1 MSTQLVEKAR
11 ALLESSQY
19 DSALQ
24 LLSPELGKNSDN
36 VEFLQIFGEC
46 LLENNDLDN
55 AYDVLVKA
63 CQLDPH
69 GDKGTE
75 KFLYLG
81 QMIGGVDGL
90 NSLEIGLAKLNHQ
103 LNLLTQNQINDDPL
117 LSQLSKLYTTNET
130 LKAYLVKKLNQGIFA
145 QIEIWMTDMCMEP
158 EAEAKCN
165 ELIEFSL
172 GLDKENPE
180 TFSLLASIRISQQRN
195 DEAKESL
202 VQSWTLFQQ
211 KKAQLEQAANSI
223 RNTENNDNNNNN
235 DNDNNDAFEV
245 GVEYVELIQP
255 LLTLS
260 KFAIELE
267 QYEIGATITSNI
279 QDINENI
286 LDTYY
291 YEALAYLFAAKQLY
305 HQTQNPNPKNE
316 DYRDVDNKELL
327 KCCDVEVANKVKEAK
342 SSLTN
347 GYKIINSDGVETADP
362 ELVEQVNALLIELGG
377 PVMSEL
383 MPARN
388 EDETGWEDEIQS
400 DNE

>member
-1 MSTQLVEKAR
+1 
-11 ALLESSQY
+11 
-19 DSALQ
+19 
-24 LLSPELGKNSDN
+24 
-36 VEFLQIFGEC
+36 
-46 LLENNDLDN
+46 
-55 AYDVLVKA
+55 
-63 CQLDPH
+63 
-69 GDKGTE
+69 
-75 KFLYLG
+75 
-81 QMIGGVDGL
+81 
-90 NSLEIGLAKLNHQ
+90 
-103 LNLLTQNQINDDPL
+103 LNLLTQNQINNDEL
-117 LSQLSKLYTTNET
+117 LSQLSKLYTTNAA
-130 LKAYLVKKLNQGIFA
+130 LKSYLVKKLNQGIFA
-145 QIEIWMTDMCMEP
+145 QIEIWMTDLCMEP

-165 ELIEFSL
+165 ELIDFSL

-202 VQSWTLFQQ
+202 IQSWNLFQQ

-223 RNTENNDNNNNN
+223 RNAENNENNE
-235 DNDNNDAFEV
+235 NNDAFEV

-267 QYEIGATITSNI
+267 QYETAATITSNI

-291 YEALAYLFAAKQLY
+291 YEALSYLFAAKYLY
-305 HQTQNPNPKNE
+305 HQAQNPKIE

-327 KCCDVEVANKVKEAK
+327 KSSNVEVANKVKEAK

-347 GYKIINSDGVETADP
+347 GYKIINSDAVETADP
-362 ELVEQVNALLIELGG
+362 ELVEQVNALLSELGG

-383 MPARN
+383 MQARN
-388 EDETGWEDEIQS
+388 EDETGWEDEIHS